1 MDNKKNGIPK
11 LRFPGFTGAWEQR
24 RLGEVAEINP
34 SSEIPDNFEYVDLE
48 SVVGTEMIAYRRENK
63 KTAPSRAQRLAKK
76 GDIFYQTVRPYQK
89 NNYHF
94 NLTRK
99 DFVFSTGYAQLR
111 PNINGDFLF
120 VYIQLSNFVNEVLNR
135 STGTSYPAISPSNLI
150 RMKVAIPTNNEQEKI
165 GAFFKQLDSLITLHQ
180 RKLEHLQEQK
190 KGLLQKM
197 FPKNGETVP
206 EVRFPGFTDAWEQ
219 RKLGEIVEWSKGSGL
234 SKDALNIQGIG
245 VPVIHYADLYK
256 FNSVQKEVIHWTMNN
271 IGTKIPENNLLFPM
285 SDVTPDG
292 LARTSTVLQSNV
304 KAGGDVLIAK
314 LNKDILSTFMSYQ
327 INRNKNQI
335 LPLVTGTTVRHI
347 NSKSLSTLKVTV
359 PGKNEQKYVGS
370 ILMRFDSLIALH
382 QRKLEHLELMK
393 KGLLQQ
399 MFV

>member
-11 LRFPGFTGAWEQR
+11 LRFPGFTG
-24 RLGEVAEINP
+24 
-34 SSEIPDNFEYVDLE
+34 
-48 SVVGTEMIAYRRENK
+48 
-63 KTAPSRAQRLAKK
+63 
-76 GDIFYQTVRPYQK
+76 
-89 NNYHF
+89 
-94 NLTRK
+94 
-99 DFVFSTGYAQLR
+99 
-111 PNINGDFLF
+111 
-120 VYIQLSNFVNEVLNR
+120 
-135 STGTSYPAISPSNLI
+135 
-150 RMKVAIPTNNEQEKI
+150 
-165 GAFFKQLDSLITLHQ
+165 
-180 RKLEHLQEQK
+180 
-190 KGLLQKM
+190 
-197 FPKNGETVP
+197 
-206 EVRFPGFTDAWEQ
+206 AWEQ

-382 QRKLEHLELMK
+382 QRKLEHLQEQKKGLLQKMFPKNGETVPEVRFPGFTDAWEQRKLGEVAEINPSSEIPDNFEYVDLESVVGTEMIAYRRENKKTAPSRAQRLAKKGDIFYQTVRPYQKNNYHFNLTRKDFVFSTGYAQLRPNINGDFLFVYIQLSNFVNEVLNRSTGTSYPAISPSNLIRMKVAIPTNNEQEKIGAFFKQLDSLIALHQRKLDHLELMK